1 MFILYCGLSVCG
13 LTLESHCG
21 GRVPLGFEPLWGFWF
36 GIAAV
41 ILCKDPVA
49 FDCSPSPKRTL
60 CVWTQ
65 SLHHVRLSVTPWA
78 VAPQAPLSMGFSR
91 QEYCSGLLFPPPGD
105 LPHPRI
111 EAPSLASS
119 ALAGRFF
126 TTAQPVKLQRTLYP
140 IKSCVS
146 EKTLTKNPP
155 DSNPL
160 GGPSTSFCND
170 LLSQGRWE
178 IMHES
183 KHIHHM

>member
-21 GRVPLGFEPLWGFWF
+21 GRVPLGFEPLRGFWF

-78 VAPQAPLSMGFSR
+78 VAPQASLSMGFSR
-91 QEYCSGLLFPPPGD
+91 QEYCSGLLFPPPGH

-126 TTAQPVKLQRTLYP
+126 TTAQPVKPQRTLYP

-178 IMHES
+178 IMRES